1 MVSKIYQH
9 RGKILGI
16 VLSLFITSKSE
27 NTYICICMP
36 KSGEK
41 KEDKMDEM
49 VGWPDHI
56 ITYYIVGK
64 LRLTMGGR
72 NYLWRSIFDVMHVQ
86 LNKYE
91 TAPNFIQ
98 LNQNLPLECLLIY
111 QFLHDVIINLFC
123 FDLQNNFMIRSCK
136 NW

>member
-1 MVSKIYQH
+1 
-9 RGKILGI
+9 
-16 VLSLFITSKSE
+16 
-27 NTYICICMP
+27 MP

-64 LRLTMGGR
+64 LRLPMGGEII
-72 NYLWRSIFDVMHVQ
+72 YEEAFLMSFMHVQ
-86 LNKYE
+86 LNKYD

-98 LNQNLPLECLLIY
+98 LNHVDFTCFY
-111 QFLHDVIINLFC
+111 QFLHYVIIKLFC
-123 FDLQNNFMIRSCK
+123 TSRQNNFYCHTIQEMVK
-136 NW
+136 KGKFG

>member
-64 LRLTMGGR
+64 LRLTMGGEIIYEEAFLMSCMYSLINMR
-72 NYLWRSIFDVMHVQ
+72 QLQILFDQ
-86 LNKYE
+86 AK
-91 TAPNFIQ
+91 T
-98 LNQNLPLECLLIY
+98 
-111 QFLHDVIINLFC
+111 
-123 FDLQNNFMIRSCK
+123 
-136 NW
+136 

>member
-1 MVSKIYQH
+1 MVLKIYQH
-9 RGKILGI
+9 RGKIPGI

-64 LRLTMGGR
+64 LRLTMGGEIIYEETFLVSGMYIVTR
-72 NYLWRSIFDVMHVQ
+72 YLSDI
-86 LNKYE
+86 
-91 TAPNFIQ
+91 
-98 LNQNLPLECLLIY
+98 
-111 QFLHDVIINLFC
+111 
-123 FDLQNNFMIRSCK
+123 
-136 NW
+136 

>member
-64 LRLTMGGR
+64 LRLTMGGEII
-72 NYLWRSIFDVMHVQ
+72 W
-86 LNKYE
+86 E
-91 TAPNFIQ
+91 
-98 LNQNLPLECLLIY
+98 EG
-111 QFLHDVIINLFC
+111 FL
-123 FDLQNNFMIRSCK
+123 K
-136 NW
+136 

>member
-1 MVSKIYQH
+1 MVLKIYQH
-9 RGKILGI
+9 RGKIPGI

-64 LRLTMGGR
+64 LRLTMGGEIIYEEAILMSCLHIVTI
-72 NYLWRSIFDVMHVQ
+72 YLPD
-86 LNKYE
+86 
-91 TAPNFIQ
+91 
-98 LNQNLPLECLLIY
+98 IY
-111 QFLHDVIINLFC
+111 AVDSTVA
-123 FDLQNNFMIRSCK
+123 IR
-136 NW
+136 